1 MARLTHNGKFGPNPR
16 MGVSSAAQ
24 DTSSR
29 GSITEAL
36 EENAIKKN
44 ITVSTIAPTV
54 LETAGGI
61 HHL

>member
-1 MARLTHNGKFGPNPR
+1 

-29 GSITEAL
+29 GSITEAV